1 MHQTH
6 ADSDISSITTHK
18 GSKMRMLHLA
28 VLLLST
34 IPLAAA
40 GTACPHGELSQQ
52 FCDRDGDMMADA
64 PDDPKKWLNPYT
76 LVFGTVPSQSFI
88 FDPKAKKALMKHIEE
103 VTGKRVEFFPYQ
115 TNAAELE
122 AMRSGMLHVAGMN
135 TGSVPTAVNCAGFH
149 LFAMTAR
156 KDGSFGYTMQVI
168 TYPGSGI
175 RSIDEIRG
183 HTLLFTSS
191 SSNSGHKAP
200 VAILSQK
207 FKLKEGTDY
216 QSRYSGGH
224 IASVSKIAKHT
235 YRVAAVASGFTDAL
249 LAGKKIPKGSIRK
262 IYESSVFPTT
272 GYGYSH
278 RLNPQL
284 AKKIEKAF
292 LTFRYHENNAT
303 QPFNKFRE
311 TQFIP
316 ADYKN
321 NWRIIRDIDR
331 ENDISYHCR

>member
-1 MHQTH
+1 MKYLYFSLILFCVTSLYP
-6 ADSDISSITTHK
+6 ADTD
-18 GSKMRMLHLA
+18 
-28 VLLLST
+28 
-34 IPLAAA
+34 
-40 GTACPHGELSQQ
+40 CPHGELSQQ
-52 FCDRDGDMMADA
+52 FCDRDGDMMADTPA
-64 PDDPKKWLNPYT
+64 DPKKWLNPYT

-156 KDGSFGYTMQVI
+156 RDGSFGYTMQLI

-175 RSIDEIRG
+175 SSIEDVRG
-183 HTLLFTSS
+183 QTLLFTSS

-200 VAILSQK
+200 VAILSQL
-207 FKLKEGTDY
+207 FKLKEGIDY
-216 QSRYSGGH
+216 QSRYSGSH
-224 IASVSKIAKHT
+224 AASVSKIAAHK

-249 LAGKKIPKGSIRK
+249 MEGKKIPKGSIRK
-262 IYESSVFPTT
+262 VYESSVFPTT

-284 AKKIEKAF
+284 AKKIEEAF
-292 LTFRYHENNAT
+292 FTFRYGEHNT
-303 QPFNKFRE
+303 TRPFNKFQE
-311 TQFIP
+311 AQFIP
-316 ADYKN
+316 ADYKK
-321 NWRIIRDIDR
+321 NWKIIRDIDR
-331 ENDISYHCR
+331 ENAISYHCR